1 MTKEERKQ
9 LAYENFKKGYNC
21 CQSVVL
27 AFSDVL
33 PLDEATLEKLS
44 LCFGAGFGR
53 TRNLC
58 GAVSAY
64 GFIVGLLHDKKETL
78 ADDKTDAYKQ
88 ITDLDNKFKALNGT
102 DNCGELLK
110 NVKNLTAGYVPEVRD
125 EEYYKVRPCAK
136 FVVDSAGLLHD
147 YIITDR
153 NDANKA

>member
-9 LAYENFKKGYNC
+9 VAYENFKKGYNC

-33 PLDEATLEKLS
+33 PLDEDTLEKVTLG
-44 LCFGAGFGR
+44 FGAGFGR

-58 GAVSAY
+58 GAVSSY
-64 GFIVGLLHDKKETL
+64 GFVCGLLHDKSATL
-78 ADDKTDAYKQ
+78 AGDKADVYKQ
-88 ITDLDNKFKALNGT
+88 ITELDNKFKAINGT

-110 NVKNLTAGYVPEVRD
+110 NVKNLTSGYVPEVRD

-136 FVVDSAGLLHD
+136 FVIDSAGLLHD
-147 YIITDR
+147 HLKEQGIIKD
-153 NDANKA
+153 